1 MLISQSFDNLLD
13 GELASLVT
21 LYQHLHANP
30 ELSHYEE
37 KTAALVARDLDAL
50 GYAVTADIGKY
61 LRPEWRGYGVAATLS
76 NGTGPTVL
84 IRADMDALPVTEKT
98 GLPYA
103 SRVVTKAENGQE
115 VGVMHACGHDIH
127 VTCLLGT
134 ARMLVNLKDDW
145 RGTLLLIGQPAEETC
160 DGAQAMLDDGLYE
173 RFPVPDYALALH
185 DNAQLA
191 AGKIGYTPGYFLASL
206 NSVDIT
212 VRGVGGHGS
221 RPEQAK
227 DPIVI
232 AAQIVTALQTIVSRE
247 ISPLDAAVI
256 SIGSIHGGTR
266 YNIIPDEVH
275 LQLTV
280 RAYREEVR
288 QKILA
293 AIERITVGIARAAGV
308 PESRL
313 PTVAVNPTEVAPAT
327 YNHPELTARL
337 AETFTANFGESNVL
351 ELPAIMGSEDFGRF
365 GLNGHQIPTSMFWL
379 GAVDPRI
386 MATNNEEDFTLPP
399 LHSSQFAPLP
409 APTIRTGV
417 KAMTAAVME
426 LLKN

>member
-1 MLISQSFDNLLD
+1 MLLDQSFEDLLD
-13 GELASLVT
+13 HESASLVA

-37 KTAALVARDLDAL
+37 KTAALVARELDAL
-50 GYAVTADIGKY
+50 GYAVTAGIGKY
-61 LRPEWRGYGVAATLS
+61 QRPEWRGHGVAATLT

-84 IRADMDALPVTEKT
+84 IRADMDALPVTEQT

-103 SRVVTKAENGQE
+103 SRVVGKTESGQE

-134 ARMLVNLKDDW
+134 ARMLADLRDDW

-160 DGAQAMLDDGLYE
+160 DGAQAMLEDGLYD

-191 AGKIGYTPGYFLASL
+191 AGKIGYTPGYFLATL

-227 DPIVI
+227 DPIVL

-247 ISPLDAAVI
+247 ISPLDPAVV

-266 YNIIPDEVH
+266 YNIIPDEVR
-275 LQLTV
+275 LQVTV

-293 AIERITVGIARAAGV
+293 AIERITVGIARAAGM
-308 PESRL
+308 PETQL

-327 YNHPELTARL
+327 YNHPELMSRL
-337 AETFTANFGESNVL
+337 AETFTTNFGESNVL
-351 ELPAIMGSEDFGRF
+351 ELPPIMGSEDFGRF
-365 GLNGHQIPTSMFWL
+365 GLEGHQIPTSMFWI
-379 GAVDPRI
+379 GAVDPLA
-386 MATNNEEDFTLPP
+386 MENTGEEDFTLPP
-399 LHSSQFAPLP
+399 LHSSRFAPLP

-417 KAMTAAVME
+417 KAMTAAALE
-426 LLKN
+426 LLQN